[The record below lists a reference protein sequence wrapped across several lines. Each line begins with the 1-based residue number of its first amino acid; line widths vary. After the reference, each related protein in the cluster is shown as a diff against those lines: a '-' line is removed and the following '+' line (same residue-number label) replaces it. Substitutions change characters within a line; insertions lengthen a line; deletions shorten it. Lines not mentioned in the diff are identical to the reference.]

1 MDLYSRLIVGWSM
14 SASLETK
21 VVIDALQM
29 AIGRRSPLVGLV
41 HHSDRGVQYTSRE
54 FRRLLE
60 VHGIQSS
67 MSRKGNCYDNAA
79 KESFFHT
86 LKTELIHH
94 EHYRTR
100 DEAKAS
106 VFDYIEAFYNRIR
119 LHSTLGYR
127 SPVRFELEN
136 VA

>member
-1 MDLYSRLIVGWSM
+1 M
-14 SASLETK
+14 
-21 VVIDALQM
+21 
-29 AIGRRSPLVGLV
+29 
-41 HHSDRGVQYTSRE
+41 HHSDRGVQYTSGE
-54 FRRLLE
+54 FRKLLE

-100 DEAKAS
+100 DDAKAS
-106 VFDYIEAFYNRIR
+106 VFDYIEAFYNRLRI
-119 LHSTLGYR
+119 HSTLGYR
-127 SPVRFELEN
+127 SPARFEVEN
-136 VA
+136 IA